1 MEQVFFNFKSI
12 WAIYTQVVKNQAFDS
27 LNLNEWLSF
36 IDELASKHNFDKMD
50 EVFEQADDALDD
62 NQDLDKSEA

>member
-1 MEQVFFNFKSI
+1 M
-12 WAIYTQVVKNQAFDS
+12 KNQAFDS

>member
-12 WAIYTQVVKNQAFDS
+12 WGIYTQVVKNQAFDS

-50 EVFEQADDALDD
+50 EVFE
-62 NQDLDKSEA
+62 